1 MKSSPTAS
9 SPVTS
14 TLSAASAAAL
24 GMPTSASSY
33 ARTGAGSLRRDR
45 RRRRRSEIEQ
55 NSRLRQKRNFAYIT
69 ENIMDGTLADMV
81 ASRFGPAQL
90 EALAQQLRR
99 YDCL

>member
-1 MKSSPTAS
+1 MKASPTAS

-14 TLSAASAAAL
+14 TLSVASAATL
-24 GMPTSASSY
+24 GMPSSASSY
-33 ARTGAGSLRRDR
+33 ARAGAGSLRRD